1 MHPHRTLGRLPSS
14 LLALALVA
22 AVLLGSGCE
31 PRERTLR
38 SIHGP
43 HETLDTLAVGS
54 EESAPHRPAGS
65 STWHE
70 EEGRRPPQGSLPH
83 DQATTDLDG
92 DGLPER
98 LELQGHE
105 LRLYSKSHEVWRSDP
120 AWDITQAILADADND
135 GRIEIVFVLWKPFV
149 PWPIDRFYNTSSPIA
164 ENQDAAGLSSHL
176 FLYHWDG
183 ERCRPA
189 WCSSAL
195 ADPIREF
202 AIRDEDGNGKNELIV
217 LEGIVLE
224 GSYADPHHAPARYTT
239 LWCWNGWGFSLVERS
254 PQEMHVAL
262 NQQDGDKAKE
272 ER

>member
-1 MHPHRTLGRLPSS
+1 MHPRRTLGRLLPP
-14 LLALALVA
+14 LLALAPVA
-22 AVLLGSGCE
+22 AMLLGSGCE

-38 SIHGP
+38 SVQSP
-43 HETLDTLAVGS
+43 SETLDTLAVGS
-54 EESAPHRPAGS
+54 EESAPQRPAGS
-65 STWHE
+65 STWLV
-70 EEGRRPPQGSLPH
+70 EGRKPPQGSHLH
-83 DQATTDLDG
+83 DQGTTDLNG

-105 LRLYSKSHEVWRSDP
+105 LHLYSNSHEVWRSDP
-120 AWDITQAILADADND
+120 AWDITQAFLSDADND
-135 GRIEIVFVLWKPFV
+135 GQIEIVFALWKPFV

-202 AIRDEDGNGKNELIV
+202 AIRDEDGNGENEL
-217 LEGIVLE
+217 IVLE
-224 GSYADPHHAPARYTT
+224 GSYADPHHAPARYVT
-239 LWCWNGWGFSLVERS
+239 LWRWNGWGFSLIERS
-254 PQEMHVAL
+254 PQEMPVAL
-262 NQQDGDKAKE
+262 NQQDVDKAE
-272 ER
+272 EKR